1 MTETPKLPLP
11 LNPIKSNSLE
21 DRRLWVGNLDLRINE
36 YQLLKIVQKYGKIEK
51 FDLLFHR
58 SGPQAGQ
65 PRGYAF
71 VTYATVEDAEK
82 AKGILHNAKIGCKNV
97 IVRWAHTVS
106 EVEIDK
112 TKPLIDIP
120 ALSGAKKEDKKISRE
135 VAIQAIEA
143 KLKLMKECEEEF
155 ELNKPLVGNSVIQQ
169 YQKTEAPKPSSS
181 SKHYLHRHHHTRP
194 YSRSKPRR

>member
-1 MTETPKLPLP
+1 MTDTTKLPLP
-11 LNPIKSNSLE
+11 LNPIKSSPLE
-21 DRRLWVGNLDLRINE
+21 ERRLW
-36 YQLLKIVQKYGKIEK
+36 

-71 VTYATVEDAEK
+71 VTYVTVEDAEK
-82 AKGILHNAKIGCKNV
+82 AKKILHNAKLGSKNV

-106 EVEIDK
+106 EVENDK
-112 TKPLIDIP
+112 AKPLIDIP
-120 ALSGAKKEDKKISRE
+120 ALSGAKKEEKKISRE
-135 VAIQAIEA
+135 IAIQAIEA

-155 ELNKPLVGNSVIQQ
+155 ELNKPLVGNPIIRQ
-169 YQKTEAPKPSSS
+169 YQKPETPKPSSS
-181 SKHYLHRHHHTRP
+181 SKHYLHRHHQNRP